1 MNKLLTNFNFRNS
14 KMLFRSKRNVFDYFG
29 DFFKKYQRN
38 YHHDDDDHHNYN
50 HHHHRNHHHRKSHSD
65 HGFNKPHYRP
75 YKPNESLN
83 SGGSSV
89 SSFVER

>member
-14 KMLFRSKRNVFDYFG
+14 KMLFRSKRNVIDYFG
-29 DFFKKYQRN
+29 DLLEKSQRN
-38 YHHDDDDHHNYN
+38 YHHYH

-65 HGFNKPHYRP
+65 HGSNKPHYRP
-75 YKPNESLN
+75 YKPDESLN